1 MLQSQVP
8 RVAPA
13 IYFVHACR
21 IIPHPLKKDE
31 QAPRLNPRLGR
42 FRRVLEMEPSV
53 ADITLIGSG
62 AGAVQLGSGLDLQ
75 KLVDKTLEL

>member
-1 MLQSQVP
+1 MPDNTPPSE
-8 RVAPA
+8 
-13 IYFVHACR
+13 
-21 IIPHPLKKDE
+21 KDE

-53 ADITLIGSG
+53 ADITLIRSG